1 MSSKKTR
8 LPALFI
14 LLPILWCLVY
24 VPFAFGQETD
34 RSASSNGISD
44 NEIQRLIQVLEDPE
58 AREKLIQ
65 QLTILSRAEAETAPE
80 EEVDTAAARMLQGIS
95 QRMES
100 VTDAMMKVA
109 GTVNRLP
116 QGLEWADR
124 QIRHPEN
131 RAFWIEVSVNI
142 GVVVLLGIVLFH
154 FSRFLFKRP
163 RRALAENGE
172 YFPVWNRLLRLF
184 ARFVL
189 DLVPIALFAL
199 SVYVILGFFHPLPK
213 TRLVVLAWAHAFIL
227 NRLVIVASRAI
238 FSARAPKLR
247 LPRFTDE
254 TAHYLEIWTKRLS
267 GVIIYGYAA
276 LQAALL
282 LGMDQQLYDGTLRLF
297 GLLIALLLIVFV
309 LQNRQRVGDHLRNIG
324 KHRKAEH
331 KPVLRRTLEQAAR
344 LWHILVIFYILLFY
358 AVWVL
363 KMPGGA
369 YYLLKGTVLSLL
381 AVVIGIALL
390 RSIHPLFHK
399 QIRISADLSER
410 FPRLEHRVN
419 QYMEII
425 YKGIRIVVI
434 ALVILAILQ
443 AWGVD
448 SFGWLAGD
456 TGQLVL
462 ETLLSVIGILA
473 LAFIV
478 WEAANTYIEKYLQAK
493 TEDGVTQVYSARTRT
508 LMSVIRKALLIT
520 LVVITT
526 LTVLSE
532 LGVDIAPLLAGAGVL
547 GLAIGFGAQKL
558 VQDVI
563 TGVFILLEDQISE
576 GDVVN
581 VGGKAGL
588 VEAVDIRTL
597 RLRDLS
603 GTVHT
608 LPYSAIDSVSNL
620 TKGFSFYVFDVG
632 VAYREDVDEVMA
644 VLQEIGAEM
653 QNDPEYGKVI
663 LEPLEVLG
671 VDAFADSAV
680 IVKARIKTVPIQQWW
695 VGREFNRR
703 MKKRF
708 DELDI
713 EIPFP
718 HQTLYFGVDKEQKA
732 PPARVRI
739 LSKNGEELSHEAFQ
753 AEPGEREPAKT
764 VEGDGENT

>member
-1 MSSKKTR
+1 MRKI
-8 LPALFI
+8 PAGITITVLFMLFP
-14 LLPILWCLVY
+14 LLALCG
-24 VPFAFGQETD
+24 FGPATAHAQKPEKPEVAAED
-34 RSASSNGISD
+34 
-44 NEIQRLIQVLEDPE
+44 IQDLIRVLEDPE
-58 AREKLIQ
+58 AREKLIR
-65 QLTILSRAEAETAPE
+65 QLTLLSRAEAETAPE
-80 EEVDTAAARMLQGIS
+80 EEADTPAARMLHRIS

-100 VTDAMMKVA
+100 VTAAMMRVA
-109 GTVNRLP
+109 GMFNRFP
-116 QGLEWADR
+116 QGLKWADR
-124 QIRHPEN
+124 QVRHPEN
-131 RAFWIEVSVNI
+131 RAFWIEVLVNV
-142 GVVVLLGIVLFH
+142 GVVVLLGIMIFH
-154 FSRFLFKRP
+154 FSRFLFSRP

-172 YFPVWNRLLRLF
+172 GIPFWNKVLRLF
-184 ARFVL
+184 ARLIL
-189 DLVPIALFAL
+189 DLAPVAIFAL
-199 SVYVILGFFHPLPK
+199 AVYVILGIFDTLPK
-213 TRLVVLAWAHAFIL
+213 TRLVVLAWANAFIF

-238 FSARAPKLR
+238 FSAKAPKLR
-247 LPRFTDE
+247 LFRFTDE
-254 TAHYLEIWTKRLS
+254 TAHYLEIWTSRFS

-282 LGMDQQLYDGTLRLF
+282 LGMDEPLYDGILRLF

-309 LQNRQRVGDHLRNIG
+309 LQNRHRVGDHLRKIG
-324 KHRKAEH
+324 QHRKAEH

-344 LWHILVIFYILLFY
+344 LWHILVIFYILLLY
-358 AVWVL
+358 GVWAL

-434 ALVILAILQ
+434 ALVILAVLH
-443 AWGVD
+443 AWGAD
-448 SFGWLAGD
+448 SFGWLAGE

-478 WEAANTYIEKYLQAK
+478 WEVANMYIEKYLEAK
-493 TEDGVTQVYSARTRT
+493 TEDGVTQIYSARTRT

-532 LGVDIAPLLAGAGVL
+532 LGLDIAPLLAGAGVL

-576 GDVVN
+576 GDVVS

-632 VAYREDVDEVMA
+632 VAYREDVDEIMA
-644 VLQEIGAEM
+644 VLQEIGADM

-680 IVKARIKTVPIQQWW
+680 IVKARIKTAPIKQWW

-739 LSKNGEELSHEAFQ
+739 LSKNGDEFSDETFQ
-753 AEPGEREPAKT
+753 AEPEKREPAKT
-764 VEGDGENT
+764 VEGDGEKA

>member
-8 LPALFI
+8 LPALFL
-14 LLPILWCLVY
+14 LLPFLWCCLVSA
-24 VPFAFGQETD
+24 PPALGQETD
-34 RSASSNGISD
+34 RPASLNGISGD
-44 NEIQRLIQVLEDPE
+44 EIQRLIQVLEDPA

-65 QLTILSRAEAETAPE
+65 QLTILSKAEAETAPE

-109 GTVNRLP
+109 GAVNRFP
-116 QGLEWADR
+116 QGLKWADR

-131 RAFWIEVSVNI
+131 RAFWSEVSVNI
-142 GVVVLLGIVLFH
+142 GIVVLLGIVIFH

-163 RRALAENGE
+163 RRALVENGE
-172 YFPVWNRLLRLF
+172 FIPSWNKLLRLF
-184 ARFVL
+184 ARLVL
-189 DLVPIALFAL
+189 DLVPIAVFAL

-213 TRLVVLAWAHAFIL
+213 TRLVVLAWANAFIF
-227 NRLVIVASRAI
+227 NRLVIAASRAV

-254 TAHYLEIWTKRLS
+254 TAHYLEIWTRRFS

-276 LQAALL
+276 LQAAVL
-282 LGMDQQLYDGTLRLF
+282 LGMDQQLYDGILRLF

-309 LQNRQRVGDHLRNIG
+309 LQNRQRVGDHLRSIG
-324 KHRKAEH
+324 QHRTAEH
-331 KPVLRRTLEQAAR
+331 PPVLRRTLEQAAR

-358 AVWVL
+358 GVWAL
-363 KMPGGA
+363 KMSGGA
-369 YYLLKGTVLSLL
+369 CYLLKGTILSLL

-390 RSIHPLFHK
+390 RSIHPFFQK
-399 QIRISADLSER
+399 QIQISTDLRER
-410 FPRLEHRVN
+410 FPRLAHRVN

-425 YKGIRIVVI
+425 YKGIRILVI
-434 ALVILAILQ
+434 ALVILAVLQ

-456 TGQLVL
+456 TGQLLL
-462 ETLLSVIGILA
+462 ETVLSVIGVLA

-478 WEAANTYIEKYLQAK
+478 WEVANTFIERYLQEK
-493 TEDGVTQVYSARTRT
+493 MEDGVTQVYSARTRT
-508 LMSVIRKALLIT
+508 LMSVIRKALLIA

-563 TGVFILLEDQISE
+563 TGVFILLEDQITE
-576 GDVVN
+576 GDVVS

-597 RLRDLS
+597 RLRDLA

-608 LPYSAIDSVSNL
+608 LPYSTIDSVSNL

-632 VAYREDVDEVMA
+632 VAYREDVDQVMA
-644 VLQEIGAEM
+644 VLQEIGADL

-680 IVKARIKTVPIQQWW
+680 IVKARIKTAPIKQWW

-718 HQTLYFGVDKEQKA
+718 HQTLYFGVDKERKA

-739 LSKNGEELSHEAFQ
+739 LTKNG
-753 AEPGEREPAKT
+753 
-764 VEGDGENT
+764 VEFSGENI